1 MPSKINVLQV
11 IPKLGYG
18 GAEIG
23 CFDLAHYLNEN
34 GCSSFVATSGG
45 ALTKYINNK
54 KVKLIR
60 LPVHSKNPI
69 LILIN
74 AIILTFIILFF
85 NINIVHARS
94 RAPAWSCL
102 IATKITRRK
111 FVTTFHGTY
120 NFKSKIKKF
129 YNSVMLRSDLTIAGS
144 NFIFSHIN
152 NNYPDY
158 LSNDKKF
165 LVIFRGINTEYY
177 NSEKIK
183 TSDKDKLIKKW
194 NLDKFQRKI
203 ILMPGRLTEWKGQ
216 EMFIESLNLLK
227 KNEPHKQFTA
237 VILGSEQG
245 RDIYKKKLTR
255 LVEQYRLNKEI
266 IFVENFEIMPIA
278 YEISDIVVS
287 ASIEPEA
294 FGRVAVEA
302 QSMGKPIIAS
312 NIGGS
317 RETIKDETT
326 GFLFNAGDIKS
337 LSEKLSHIFDL
348 DRNTLKLMGN
358 AGRENVIKKFNV
370 EKMCFSTYSE
380 YKKLLN

>member
-34 GCSSFVATSGG
+34 GCSSFVVTSGG
-45 ALTKYINNK
+45 ELTKYINNK

-237 VILGSEQG
+237 VILGSDQG

-266 IFVENFEIMPIA
+266 IFVDNFEIMPIA

-294 FGRVAVEA
+294 FGRVAIEA